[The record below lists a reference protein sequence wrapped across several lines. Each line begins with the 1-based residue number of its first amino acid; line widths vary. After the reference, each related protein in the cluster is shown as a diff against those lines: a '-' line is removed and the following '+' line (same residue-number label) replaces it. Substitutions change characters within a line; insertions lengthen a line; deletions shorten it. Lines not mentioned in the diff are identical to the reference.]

1 MFDDFFIRALVA
13 GVGIAIV
20 AGPLGCLVIW
30 RRLSYFGD
38 TLSHS
43 ALLGVTLAY
52 SFSLNIAFSVFVIS
66 AVVALLLVSL
76 QKSTKLAGDSLLGL
90 LAHSTLAIGLVLI
103 GFLSYIRFDLMGLL
117 FGDILA
123 VTTADIGLVWIGG
136 SIILIILYFI
146 WKSLFSATVNYDLSA
161 AEGMRPEVSNF
172 IFTLLLAGVIALS
185 IKMIGALLITGLLLI
200 PAAIA
205 RNISN
210 SPRQMIVIAIL
221 SGILSVVVGLFAS
234 LEINTSSGP
243 SIIVVAL
250 ILFIIS
256 LVPLEIKGQLQKR
269 WQFGNLEYVFRNFK
283 LN

>member
-1 MFDDFFIRALVA
+1 MFDDFFIRALIA

-20 AGPLGCLVIW
+20 VGPLGCFVIW

-52 SFSLNIAFSVFVIS
+52 SFSLNISLSVFIVS
-66 AVVALLLVSL
+66 AVVALLLINL
-76 QKSTKLAGDSLLGL
+76 QKRTKLAGDSLLGL

-123 VTTADIGLVWIGG
+123 VTIEDIALVWVGG
-136 SIILIILYFI
+136 FVILGILYFI

-161 AEGMRPEVSNF
+161 AEGMKPEVSNF
-172 IFTLLLAGVIALS
+172 VFTLLLAGVIALS

-200 PAAIA
+200 PAATA

-210 SPRQMIVIAIL
+210 SPNQMVFLATLVGIISVIA
-221 SGILSVVVGLFAS
+221 GLFTS
-234 LEINTSSGP
+234 LELNTSSGP
-243 SIIVVAL
+243 TIIVVAL
-250 ILFIIS
+250 ILFIVS
-256 LVPLEIKGQLQKR
+256 LVPLEIKGQLQK
-269 WQFGNLEYVFRNFK
+269 
-283 LN
+283 

>member
-1 MFDDFFIRALVA
+1 MFDDFFTRALIA
-13 GVGIAIV
+13 GVGIAII

-52 SFSLNIAFSVFVIS
+52 AFSINITLSVFIIS
-66 AVVALLLVSL
+66 SVVAILLINL
-76 QKSTKLAGDSLLGL
+76 QKRTKLAGDSLLGL

-103 GFLSYIRFDLMGLL
+103 GFLSSIRFDLMGLL

-123 VTTADIGLVWIGG
+123 VTTDDIALVWIGG
-136 SIILIILYFI
+136 IIILGILYFI
-146 WKSLFSATVNYDLSA
+146 WKSLFSATVNYDLAA
-161 AEGMRPEVSNF
+161 AEGMKPEISNL

-205 RNISN
+205 RNLSN
-210 SPRQMIVIAIL
+210 SPKQMIIIAIL
-221 SGILSVVVGLFAS
+221 AGIASVVLGLFTS
-234 LEINTSSGP
+234 LELNTSSGP
-243 SIIVVAL
+243 SIVVVSLA
-250 ILFIIS
+250 LFILS
-256 LVPLEIKGQLQKR
+256 LIPLEIRGQLQK
-269 WQFGNLEYVFRNFK
+269 
-283 LN
+283 

>member
-1 MFDDFFIRALVA
+1 MFDDFFTRALIA
-13 GVGIAIV
+13 GVGIAII

-52 SFSLNIAFSVFVIS
+52 AFSINITLSVFVIS
-66 AVVALLLVSL
+66 SIVAILLINL
-76 QKSTKLAGDSLLGL
+76 QKRTKLAGDSLLGL

-103 GFLSYIRFDLMGLL
+103 GFLSSIRFDLMGLL

-123 VTTADIGLVWIGG
+123 VTTEDIALVWIGG
-136 SIILIILYFI
+136 IIILGVLYFI
-146 WKSLFSATVNYDLSA
+146 WKSLFSATVNYDLAA
-161 AEGMRPEVSNF
+161 AEGMRPEISNL

-205 RNISN
+205 RNLSN
-210 SPRQMIVIAIL
+210 SPKQMIIIAIL
-221 SGILSVVVGLFAS
+221 AGIASVVLGLFTS
-234 LEINTSSGP
+234 LELNTSSGP
-243 SIIVVAL
+243 SIVVVSLA
-250 ILFIIS
+250 LFILS
-256 LVPLEIKGQLQKR
+256 LIPLEIRGQLQK
-269 WQFGNLEYVFRNFK
+269 
-283 LN
+283 

>member
-1 MFDDFFIRALVA
+1 MFDDFFTRALIA
-13 GVGIAIV
+13 GIGIAII

-52 SFSLNIAFSVFVIS
+52 AFSTNITLSVFIIS
-66 AVVALLLVSL
+66 SVVAILLINL
-76 QKSTKLAGDSLLGL
+76 QKRTKLAGDSLLGL

-103 GFLSYIRFDLMGLL
+103 GFLSSIRFDLMGLL

-123 VTTADIGLVWIGG
+123 VTTEDIALVWIGG
-136 SIILIILYFI
+136 IIILGVLYFI
-146 WKSLFSATVNYDLSA
+146 WKSLFSATVNYDLAA
-161 AEGMRPEVSNF
+161 AEGMRPEISNL

-205 RNISN
+205 RNLSN
-210 SPRQMIVIAIL
+210 SPKQMIIISVLAGIA
-221 SGILSVVVGLFAS
+221 SVVLGLFTS
-234 LEINTSSGP
+234 LELNTSSGP
-243 SIIVVAL
+243 SIVVVSLA
-250 ILFIIS
+250 LFILS
-256 LVPLEIKGQLQKR
+256 LIPLEIRGQLQK
-269 WQFGNLEYVFRNFK
+269 
-283 LN
+283 

>member
-1 MFDDFFIRALVA
+1 MFDDFFMRALIA

-20 AGPLGCLVIW
+20 VGPLGCFVIW

-52 SFSLNIAFSVFVIS
+52 SFSLNISLSVFIIS
-66 AVVALLLVSL
+66 AVVALLLINL
-76 QKSTKLAGDSLLGL
+76 QKRTKLAGDSLLGL

-123 VTTADIGLVWIGG
+123 VTIEDIALVWVGG
-136 SIILIILYFI
+136 FVILGILYFI

-161 AEGMRPEVSNF
+161 AEGMKPEVSNF

-200 PAAIA
+200 PAATA

-210 SPRQMIVIAIL
+210 SPNQMVFLATLVGIISVIA
-221 SGILSVVVGLFAS
+221 GLFTS
-234 LEINTSSGP
+234 LELNTSSGP
-243 SIIVVAL
+243 TIIVVAL

-256 LVPLEIKGQLQKR
+256 LVPLEIKGQLQK
-269 WQFGNLEYVFRNFK
+269 
-283 LN
+283 

>member
-1 MFDDFFIRALVA
+1 MFDDFFIRALIA

-20 AGPLGCLVIW
+20 VGPLGCFVIW

-52 SFSLNIAFSVFVIS
+52 SFSLNISLSVFIIS
-66 AVVALLLVSL
+66 AVVALLLINL
-76 QKSTKLAGDSLLGL
+76 QKRTKLAGDSLLGL

-123 VTTADIGLVWIGG
+123 VTIEDIALVWVGG
-136 SIILIILYFI
+136 FVILGILYFI

-161 AEGMRPEVSNF
+161 AEGMKPEVSNF

-200 PAAIA
+200 PAATA

-210 SPRQMIVIAIL
+210 TPNQMVILSTLVGIISVIA
-221 SGILSVVVGLFAS
+221 GLFTS
-234 LEINTSSGP
+234 LELNTSSGP
-243 SIIVVAL
+243 TIIVVAL

-256 LVPLEIKGQLQKR
+256 LVPLEIKGQLQK
-269 WQFGNLEYVFRNFK
+269 W
-283 LN
+283 

>member
-20 AGPLGCLVIW
+20 VGPLGCFVIW
-30 RRLSYFGD
+30 TRLSYFGD

-52 SFSLNIAFSVFVIS
+52 SFSLNISLSVFIIS
-66 AVVALLLVSL
+66 AVVALLLINL
-76 QKSTKLAGDSLLGL
+76 QKRTKLAGDSLLGL

-123 VTTADIGLVWIGG
+123 VTIEDIALVWVGG
-136 SIILIILYFI
+136 FVILGILYFI

-161 AEGMRPEVSNF
+161 AEGMKPEVSNF

-200 PAAIA
+200 PAATA

-210 SPRQMIVIAIL
+210 SPNQMVFLATLVGIISVIA
-221 SGILSVVVGLFAS
+221 GLFTS
-234 LEINTSSGP
+234 LELNTSSGP
-243 SIIVVAL
+243 TIIVVAL

-256 LVPLEIKGQLQKR
+256 LVPLEIKGQLQK
-269 WQFGNLEYVFRNFK
+269 
-283 LN
+283 

>member
-1 MFDDFFIRALVA
+1 MFDDFFIRALIA

-20 AGPLGCLVIW
+20 VGPLGCFVIW

-52 SFSLNIAFSVFVIS
+52 SFSLNISLSVFIVS
-66 AVVALLLVSL
+66 AVVALLLINL
-76 QKSTKLAGDSLLGL
+76 QKRTKLAGDSLLGL

-123 VTTADIGLVWIGG
+123 VTIEDIALVWVGG
-136 SIILIILYFI
+136 FVILGILYFI

-161 AEGMRPEVSNF
+161 AEGMKPEVSNF

-200 PAAIA
+200 PAATA

-210 SPRQMIVIAIL
+210 SPNQMVFLATLVGVISVIA
-221 SGILSVVVGLFAS
+221 GLFTS
-234 LEINTSSGP
+234 LELNTSSGP
-243 SIIVVAL
+243 TIIVVAL

-256 LVPLEIKGQLQKR
+256 LVPLEIKGHLQK
-269 WQFGNLEYVFRNFK
+269 
-283 LN
+283 

>member
-1 MFDDFFIRALVA
+1 MFDDFFIRALIA
-13 GVGIAIV
+13 GIGIAIV
-20 AGPLGCLVIW
+20 VGPLGCFVIW

-52 SFSLNIAFSVFVIS
+52 SFSVNISLSVFVVS
-66 AVVALLLVSL
+66 AVVALLLINL
-76 QKSTKLAGDSLLGL
+76 QKRTKLAGDSLLGL

-123 VTTADIGLVWIGG
+123 VTIEDIALVWVGG
-136 SIILIILYFI
+136 FVILGILYFI

-161 AEGMRPEVSNF
+161 AEGMKPEVSNF
-172 IFTLLLAGVIALS
+172 IFTLLLAGVIAIS
-185 IKMIGALLITGLLLI
+185 IKIIGALLITGLLLI
-200 PAAIA
+200 PAATA

-210 SPRQMIVIAIL
+210 SPNQMVYLATLVGIISVIA
-221 SGILSVVVGLFAS
+221 GLFTS
-234 LEINTSSGP
+234 LELNTSSGP
-243 SIIVVAL
+243 TIIVVAL

-256 LVPLEIKGQLQKR
+256 LVPLEIKGQLQK
-269 WQFGNLEYVFRNFK
+269 
-283 LN
+283 